1 MVALIKRLV
10 VAIGVLLSLPGVGST
25 QHCLSQRVPAY
36 KPAADA
42 VVASP
47 GYEMRETATIEVV
60 VHVVWRTPSENITTE
75 QVLSQIAVLN
85 EDFRLLNSNQTDILP
100 IFQQVKADTEI
111 EFALASLDPA
121 GNPSDGIVRV
131 QTAYDLIGI
140 ARDDN
145 DRRRICYSALGGS
158 DAWCPDRYL
167 NIWIGQFPDGVGGEA
182 SFPGQ
187 DTLTEDGIR
196 IDPEHFG
203 RTGTAAPPYHLGRT
217 TTHEI
222 GHYLNLYHLW
232 GGDGDEDLLCQ
243 FDDEVADTPEQA
255 FNYRDLCPSGIQ
267 QSCGTPDMYQN
278 YLNYTHDACMALFTT
293 GQKTRMWATL
303 NGPRSGLLGGQGC
316 SVATTAPL
324 AQVPLAVFPNPVKT
338 GEMCFVKTAVPA
350 FTLFLFDC
358 QGKLWYRQN
367 STSAE
372 TSFLLS
378 AIPPGPYVLQIVA
391 AGQWATHKLVIIR

>member
-10 VAIGVLLSLPGVGST
+10 FAIGLLLLPVVGST
-25 QHCLSQRVPAY
+25 QHCLSQRLLAR
-36 KPAADA
+36 KPAVDT
-42 VVASP
+42 VVADP
-47 GYEMRETATIEVV
+47 GFEMRETATIEVV
-60 VHVVWRTPSENITTE
+60 VHVVWRTPSENISTE

-85 EDFRLLNSNQTDILP
+85 EDFRLLNNNQTDILP
-100 IFQQVKADTEI
+100 IFQQAKADTEI
-111 EFALASLDPA
+111 EFALVSVDPA

-140 ARDDN
+140 ARDEN
-145 DRRRICYSALGGS
+145 NRRRICYSASGGS

-167 NIWIGQFPDGVGGEA
+167 NIWIGQFPEGISGEA

-187 DTLTEDGIR
+187 DTLSEDGIR

-203 RTGTAAPPYHLGRT
+203 RTGTATPPYHLGRT

-255 FNYRDLCPSGIQ
+255 FNYRNLCPSGIQ

-278 YLNYTHDACMALFTT
+278 YLNYTNDACMALFTT

-303 NGPRSGLLGGQGC
+303 NGPRSGLLGGQAC
-316 SVATTAPL
+316 SVATSAPR
-324 AQVPLAVFPNPVKT
+324 AQVPLTVFPNPAKMD
-338 GEMCFVKTAVPA
+338 EMCYVRSASPA

-358 QGKLWYRQN
+358 QGKLWYRQY

-372 TSFLLS
+372 TSFSLS

-391 AGQWATHKLVIIR
+391 AGRWAAHKLVITR